1 MDREHTLMSGEPR
14 RRSALAPWVYAV
26 AYALLAVVLAAGGF
40 GGLWQEI
47 SVLPELA
54 GTGWY
59 SLVTALPAAAI
70 VLLRRR
76 APWLGFALVVPV
88 AAADALTVGGLVPLL
103 VVLEMFH
110 SGIVQ
115 LDRQQ
120 RHTVMVWGLAGFVA
134 MALTVQALLGDLRLT
149 VLFGLRIGALFGMTY
164 WYANSVAQSR
174 ELVALYRQRAED
186 AARITELD
194 RIAAVQEE
202 RDRMAGEL
210 HDIVAGHVAAV
221 AIRSEAAL
229 SAHGEAPA
237 GDAGTAE
244 SPTADAVPRDAA
256 ADASQER
263 AALRAVRDS
272 SLQAHEALRSMIA
285 VLRDGSVPPPP
296 PLGRAQL
303 PGLVAEAR
311 RSGLRVDLQD
321 TWVGDLPV
329 PVDQAIGRIITESLA
344 NSAKHDAGGDVEVRV
359 AASGPEVRVSVITR
373 GGRALPHPGLRGN
386 GIGLQGLETRVHALG
401 GSFTAGAADGA
412 WVVSA
417 RLPVDGADN
426 ARGTTETLIRAAAV
440 AEARDTPQGMEARE

>member
-1 MDREHTLMSGEPR
+1 MDGEDEIMSGVAR
-14 RRSALAPWVYAV
+14 RRPPAKPWMIAA
-26 AYALLAVVLAAGGF
+26 AYALLAVVLAAAGF
-40 GGLWQEI
+40 GGLWREL
-47 SVLPELA
+47 SVMPELA
-54 GTGWY
+54 GTKWY
-59 SLVTALPAAAI
+59 SLITALPAAAI
-70 VLLRRR
+70 VLLRQR
-76 APWLGFALVVPV
+76 APWLGFVLMIPILV
-88 AAADALTVGGLVPLL
+88 ADALTVGGLVPLL

-120 RHTVMVWGLAGFVA
+120 RQTVMVWGIAGLVA
-134 MALTVQALLGDLRLT
+134 VVLTIQALLGELRLT
-149 VLFGLRIGALFGMTY
+149 VLVGLQIGALFGMTY

-202 RDRMAGEL
+202 RDRMASEL

-229 SAHGEAPA
+229 SAHGDAPA
-237 GDAGTAE
+237 GDATAE
-244 SPTADAVPRDAA
+244 
-256 ADASQER
+256 ASQER

-285 VLRDGSVPPPP
+285 VLRDGSVAPAV

-311 RSGLRVDLQD
+311 RSGLRVELQD

-329 PVDQAIGRIITESLA
+329 SIDHGIGRIVQESLS
-344 NSAKHDAGGDVEVRV
+344 NSAKHDAGGDVVVRV
-359 AASGPEVRVSVITR
+359 AASGPEVRVSVVSR

-386 GIGLQGLETRVHALG
+386 GIGLQGLESRVHALG
-401 GSFTAGAADGA
+401 GSFTAGEVDGA
-412 WVVSA
+412 WSVSA
-417 RLPVDGADN
+417 RLPVGGADN
-426 ARGTTETLIRAAAV
+426 ARGATAPLSRDAAA
-440 AEARDTPQGMEARE
+440 AEARDTPQWMEAGE